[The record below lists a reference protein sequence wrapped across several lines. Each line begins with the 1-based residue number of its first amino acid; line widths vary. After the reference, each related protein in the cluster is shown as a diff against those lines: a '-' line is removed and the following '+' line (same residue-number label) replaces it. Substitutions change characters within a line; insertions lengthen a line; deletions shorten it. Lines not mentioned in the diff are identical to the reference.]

1 MKALYLHPDSTKNE
15 IRFSSQMQSGKV
27 PAPTCTL
34 PGLKHGQ
41 VCSEATEQQYAE
53 GESSTIWHVHMQRNA
68 SQERPRSP
76 PLQQTA
82 TKQALP
88 VILIEPETLGF
99 TPWLIFF
106 SLSLIFLK
114 ITVLPLVSELLN
126 VTSLSSCLTFISIVI
141 DLQHKANCFLYLDLL
156 KRTGWHHHQLINTF
170 TQRYAG
176 YHHLIPL
183 CQLFSHHFTL

>member
-1 MKALYLHPDSTKNE
+1 MGRSAL
-15 IRFSSQMQSGKV
+15 
-27 PAPTCTL
+27 
-34 PGLKHGQ
+34 
-41 VCSEATEQQYAE
+41 
-53 GESSTIWHVHMQRNA
+53 
-68 SQERPRSP
+68 RPRNSSMLKENLQPSDMSTCNVMLARSGPVPP

-99 TPWLIFF
+99 TQWLIFF